1 MSKKNIVVAF
11 GGRSPEHEVSVLTA
25 MQAIA
30 ALKDTDYNI
39 VPLYISKSG
48 RWFTGNELMKLEHYQ
63 NLGELKEHSLPCS
76 FSHDDMGNPV
86 LLETKKRSFFSSPE
100 THVIH
105 ALIPA
110 FHGSEGENGS
120 FQGLCETYNI
130 AYAGSGVFASSV
142 AMDKFKTKILC
153 RTYDIPVVDE
163 VCFNES
169 NWNERQEE
177 LLKEIEALAF
187 PVMVKPATLG
197 SSIGVKHALDRKQAI
212 EAIETA
218 FRYDDCILAEKA
230 VSPLTEVNCAV
241 LGSQEEA
248 RASVCEHPIGK
259 DNALSFADK
268 YQNEGGG
275 DKGMASADRIIP
287 ADISDGLRDAIQE
300 MALHIFSIFQAS
312 GVARLDFLMNNNTG
326 EIFFNEINTI
336 PGSFSF
342 YLWEEEGLTMK
353 NLMVELIEIALKQH
367 GKKAG
372 RIRSYDTNL
381 LSEKATRGIK
391 GLKTSD

>member
-1 MSKKNIVVAF
+1 MSSKNIVIAF

-86 LLETKKRSFFSSPE
+86 LLETQKKGFFSSFE
-100 THVIH
+100 SHVIH

-110 FHGSEGENGS
+110 FHGSEGENGA

-130 AYAGSGVFASSV
+130 AYAGSGVFASTI
-142 AMDKFKTKILC
+142 AMDKIKTKVLC
-153 RTYDIPVVDE
+153 RTFDIPVVRE
-163 VCFNES
+163 VCFDENE
-169 NWNERQEE
+169 WNERQRE
-177 LLKEIEALAF
+177 LLNEIAALSY

-197 SSIGVKHALDRKQAI
+197 SSIGVAKAADEQAVI
-212 EAIETA
+212 DAVETA
-218 FRYDDCILAEKA
+218 FRYDDCILVEQA
-230 VSPLTEVNCAV
+230 VEPLIEINCSL
-241 LGSQEEA
+241 LGTADEA
-248 RASVCEHPIGK
+248 RASVCERPIGK
-259 DNALSFADK
+259 ENLLSFADK
-268 YQNEGGG
+268 YQNEESS

-287 ADISDGLRDAIQE
+287 ADIPDDQRATIRE
-300 MALHIFSIFQAS
+300 MSLQIFSIFQAS
-312 GVARLDFLMNNNTG
+312 GVARLDFLIDGNTG
-326 EIFFNEINTI
+326 KIFFNEINTI

-342 YLWEEEGLTMK
+342 YLWEEEGMDMK
-353 NLMVELIEIALKQH
+353 DLMVKLIEIALKKH

-391 GLKTSD
+391 GLKTN